1 MKQSNLVSIVILCFR
16 NFDGIEETIEK
27 IAEQTYKRIELIISD
42 DCSDN
47 FHVEEIQKITEQ
59 YAERFENIVV
69 NKNPQNMG
77 TVKHINSLF
86 EKLHGDIIL
95 YQGCDDVL
103 YDDQVIADVVDYFA
117 KTDADIVTTQR
128 VVESAKSEI
137 ILPQEEDARAIQSGT
152 KNLLSYICKKGNVVS
167 GCGTFY
173 HKKVFEKYGRFDERC
188 RLVEDYAY
196 YMMFLHKGGT
206 IHFMPRKTLKY
217 AWGGVSTSRNPMVE
231 ADKKTVFHEMIYPNR
246 VSYGFWDKRI
256 LEFRYDRETKHEGA
270 LSIGLMIKYPDV
282 VVRQGIQELK
292 GRKAQKELLSKM
304 GG

>member
-173 HKKVFEKYGRFDERC
+173 HKKVFEKYGHFDERC

>member
-282 VVRQGIQELK
+282 VVRQGMQELK